1 MQGKCPPPQLGRWRN
16 AEICGSS
23 AESGEIF
30 GVVTFDLVNDGAI
43 QLGIRSCQVL
53 QIPVGWYAV
62 RLIYWYA
69 LSMVC
74 SWYAV
79 RLR

>member
-1 MQGKCPPPQLGRWRN
+1 MQGKCPPQLGRWRN

-23 AESGEIF
+23 AASGEIF

-43 QLGIRSCQVL
+43 QLRISSCQVL

-62 RLIYWYA
+62 
-69 LSMVC
+69 SMVC
-74 SWYAV
+74 NWYAV
-79 RLR
+79 RLSIVGMQ